1 MRFNSVLKLV
11 LVFVCAVAL
20 AGCGGGGSSSGGG
33 SGAQGT
39 SGTNSNGGVS
49 PGGNLTPPGKGS
61 NSGYLGIGTAFLGQS
76 PAASSLPATSET
88 QTGNIRIRSSGDWR
102 DPRDGSHSAAE
113 VVAYLKSFQTQ
124 ENKAAAEQER
134 EPKKIGTQE
143 FEIRESK
150 RVLRLYGATENEK
163 ELVREAVAEIN
174 TALPYNMRITIGQD
188 LSRQIVDLT
197 EEEEHY
203 APAGQIHLHFTRGRS
218 SWTTDDYD
226 LNTLGIGGVA
236 FFDCNKTSCATSG
249 FVFIDRMAVG
259 SDKENML
266 WVLKHELLHAYGIVA
281 HSNPEEY
288 PDSVLGPILVDNPGN
303 KPPIYLS
310 IDGEGLL
317 ALTRIPPGTHLGDL
331 NPSDLGNWTDTGFHL
346 LGYAPLGDSD
356 SFVQFGV
363 GWRNGLAKPWAYGPK
378 PDTSLQNHLGTTGS
392 ATWNGAL
399 LGFSGAG
406 NTVAGDAQIEI
417 DLSSMDGDADF
428 TDLEYWAQQSHPG
441 SPGSGQTWGDGDLG
455 YSIDVSQGDY
465 GEGFVSTSATGDDP
479 GSVSGMF
486 VGANH
491 EGATGILEH
500 PDLSAAFGGTRQN

>member
-1 MRFNSVLKLV
+1 MKFNSVLKLV

-33 SGAQGT
+33 SGAQDA
-39 SGTNSNGGVS
+39 SDSNAGVS
-49 PGGNLTPPGKGS
+49 PGANLTPPGKGS

-76 PAASSLPATSET
+76 PAASSLPATR
-88 QTGNIRIRSSGDWR
+88 QTPMGNIWVRSGNWR
-102 DPRDGSHSAAE
+102 DPRDGSHSASE
-113 VVAYLKSFQTQ
+113 VIAYLKSFQTQ
-124 ENKAAAEQER
+124 ENKDAAEQGK
-134 EPKKIGTQE
+134 EPGDLRTLK
-143 FEIRESK
+143 FEKSK
-150 RVLRLYGATENEK
+150 RVLRLYGATSNEK
-163 ELVREAVAEIN
+163 ELVRKAVAEIN
-174 TALPYNMRITIGQD
+174 TALPYNMRITIDQD

-197 EEEEHY
+197 EDEEHY
-203 APAGQIHLHFTRGRS
+203 APAGQIHLHFTRGKS
-218 SWTTDDYD
+218 SWTTADYD
-226 LNTLGIGGVA
+226 VNTLGIGGTSL
-236 FFDCNKTSCATSG
+236 DCNETQTLCAVTSG
-249 FVFIDRMAVG
+249 FVFIDRIAVG
-259 SDKENML
+259 SDQDML

-281 HSNPEEY
+281 HSNPEKY

-317 ALTRIPPGTHLGDL
+317 ALTRIPPGTLVDDL
-331 NPSDLGNWTDTGFHL
+331 NASHLGNWTDTGFHL
-346 LGYAPLGDSD
+346 LGYAPLGD

-378 PDTSLQNHLGTTGS
+378 PDTTLRNNLGTTDS
-392 ATWNGAL
+392 AIWKGTL

-406 NTVAGDAQIEI
+406 NTVAGEAQIAI

-428 TDLEYWAQQSHPG
+428 TRLEYWAQGSHPG
-441 SPGSGQTWGDGDLG
+441 TSGSGRTWGNGDLG
-455 YSIDVSQGDY
+455 YSINVSRGDY

-486 VGANH
+486 VGAAH

-500 PDLSAAFGGTRQN
+500 PDLSAAFGGTR